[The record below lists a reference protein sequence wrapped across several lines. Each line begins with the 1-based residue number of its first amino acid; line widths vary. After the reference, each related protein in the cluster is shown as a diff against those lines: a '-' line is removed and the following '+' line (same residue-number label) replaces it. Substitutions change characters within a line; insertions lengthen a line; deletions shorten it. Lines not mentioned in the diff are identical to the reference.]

1 MELGYTREIY
11 LKSLRGTV
19 LQKSQLFKVTNKGKP
34 PRVFSLVC
42 KLTKN
47 NVEFLPIVI
56 SSKKVPANN
65 VDFSTR
71 EITSKKM
78 RGSSVDFSTI
88 DITSKK
94 VRGKNVDISTSK
106 ITPKKVRGNNV
117 DFSTIQITS
126 VKYVEMAWKF
136 VEIWTLTYRRNTD
149 VESTSIRLDVP
160 VGKYY
165 FSELCFELKNSKK
178 RIWM

>member
-19 LQKSQLFKVTNKGKP
+19 LQKSQLFKVTNKGKT
-34 PRVFSLVC
+34 PRMFSLAC

-56 SSKKVPANN
+56 SSKKARANN

-71 EITSKKM
+71 EITPKKI
-78 RGSSVDFSTI
+78 RGSNVDFST
-88 DITSKK
+88 SE
-94 VRGKNVDISTSK
+94 

-126 VKYVEMAWKF
+126 VRYVEMAWKF

-165 FSELCFELKNSKK
+165 FNELCFEPKNSKK